1 MTPAMA
7 RRHESLYPRIASFQA
22 LRRAAK
28 KALLSKRKKPGAAAF
43 AANLEREI
51 LKLEGELLSGRYRPG
66 GYVEIELFDPKHRIV
81 SAAPFRDRVVHH
93 ALMAQVAPLFE
104 AGFIAHSFANR
115 LGKGTHR
122 AIEAYERYRDR
133 HAFVLRCDVFRFFP
147 AIDHAILKRDF
158 RRRIACAPT
167 LALMDRIVDGS
178 NDQEPVNL
186 HFPGDDL
193 FAPYERRRGLPIG
206 NLTSQWFA
214 NIFLD
219 PLDHFCSERLGAPYL
234 RYVDDFALF
243 ADSAEQLAEWRGQ
256 IAEFLA
262 RRRLKLHP
270 RKTVILSTAEPATF
284 LGYELHP
291 GSGRRLPAEGVERA
305 RNRLR
310 GIKDR
315 LKAGMITQDQAR
327 AQVQAWKAHADFAH
341 AEHLQRT
348 MLKGLP
354 EQVRKRPPGQ
364 RKRRRK
370 KPEI

>member
-1 MTPAMA
+1 MA
-7 RRHESLYPRIASFQA
+7 SAHRRIAIVAGIAAIGLVAMGSASSQDVMLYNGTPSMPVGFY
-22 LRRAAK
+22 LRTSGEVERGAIVTVHAVDVAPGYAAERNVTDPGDRFLKRA
-28 KALLSKRKKPGAAAF
+28 G
-43 AANLEREI
+43 
-51 LKLEGELLSGRYRPG
+51 
-66 GYVEIELFDPKHRIV
+66 
-81 SAAPFRDRVVHH
+81 HH
-93 ALMAQVAPLFE
+93 ALMAQLGPIFE

-115 LGKGTHR
+115 MGKGTHR

-167 LALMDRIVDGS
+167 LALMDKIVDGS
-178 NDQEPVNL
+178 NPQEPVNL

-193 FAPYERRRGLPIG
+193 FIPFERRRGLPIG

-219 PLDHFCSERLGAPYL
+219 PLDHFCAEKLGAPYL

-243 ADSAEQLAEWRGQ
+243 ADSVEHLEEWRNG
-256 IAEFLA
+256 IEAFLV

-291 GSGRRLPAEGVERA
+291 GGGRRLPAEGVERA

-310 GIKDR
+310 GIKDQ
-315 LKAGMITQDQAR
+315 LKADTIERAEAR
-327 AQVQAWKAHADFAH
+327 AKVQAWRAHADFAH
-341 AEHLQRT
+341 AEHLQRA
-348 MLKGLP
+348 MLRGLP
-354 EQVRKRPPGQ
+354 EDMRQRPRGQ
-364 RKRRRK
+364 RRRRRK
-370 KPEI
+370 KSGGD